1 MHPVDRKNASWKKN
15 ERDEVEKRN
24 KKKKIRDGRM
34 LLKET
39 EHMSFVLFL

>member
-1 MHPVDRKNASWKKN
+1 MQPFDRKNTSWKKN
-15 ERDEVEKRN
+15 EKDDDEKRN

-39 EHMSFVLFL
+39 EHMSFV